1 MKKIAIFTRKEVLNN
16 KEILYIP
23 KAVYDKFYK
32 KVLIIVIPFDD
43 NENYI
48 NKLRMESSAYLS
60 KALNKLTK

>member
-23 KAVYDKFYK
+23 KAVYDKFFK

-43 NENYI
+43 
-48 NKLRMESSAYLS
+48 KLY
-60 KALNKLTK
+60 